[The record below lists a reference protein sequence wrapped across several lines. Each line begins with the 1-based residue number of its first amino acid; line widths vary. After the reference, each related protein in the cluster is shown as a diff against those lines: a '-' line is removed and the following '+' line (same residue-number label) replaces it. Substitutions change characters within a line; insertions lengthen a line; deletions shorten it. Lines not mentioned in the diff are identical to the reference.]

1 MLLFFSLNVRVA
13 MRFTAKARWCLNAK
27 FHPDIYLGGGRTSD
41 GHMIIKISHN
51 FRLPFLV
58 THGASLRV
66 IQERELRYDDL
77 FMTHY

>member
-1 MLLFFSLNVRVA
+1 MLFFPLNVRVA

-27 FHPDIYLGGGRTSD
+27 FHPDIHLGGGWTSD